1 MEGLLDCLLR
11 DILTRVGGI
20 DHCVTEFVRVSGS
33 RLPERTFLHIAPELL
48 NDSKTPSGVPVSV
61 QLLGSDPAMMAANAA
76 RLATLK
82 PRAIDLN
89 FGCPAKTVNRH
100 GGGAVLLK
108 DPKILFDLV
117 SSVRAAVPADIP
129 VTAKMRL
136 GYEDKSRFLECAK
149 ALEEGGAAEIVVHAR
164 TKEEG
169 YKPPAHWEYIALIKD
184 MVRVPVIANGEIWTV
199 DDYRRCREV
208 SGCDDVMLGRG
219 IVANPSLALEIR
231 DGERL
236 PWIELMP
243 LLFDFWRLVE
253 GHTLAKYRCG
263 RLKQFLNYLR
273 RTYPEAE
280 TAFTHL
286 RTISD
291 PVELERAFFAEFL

>member
-61 QLLGSDPAMMAANAA
+61 QLLGSDLAMMAANAA
-76 RLATLK
+76 RLASLK

-117 SSVRAAVPADIP
+117 SAVRASVPADMP

-136 GYEDKSRFLECAK
+136 GYEDKSRFQECAK
-149 ALEEGGAAEIVVHAR
+149 ALEEAGAAEIVVHAR
-164 TKEEG
+164 TKDEG
-169 YKPPAHWEYIALIKD
+169 YKPPAHWEYIARIKD
-184 MVRVPVIANGEIWTV
+184 AVRVPVIANGEIWTV
-199 DDYRRCREV
+199 EDYQRCREV

-219 IVANPSLALEIR
+219 IVANPSLALEILG
-231 DGERL
+231 GERL

-253 GHTLAKYRCG
+253 GHTLPKYRCG

-291 PVELERAFFAEFL
+291 PGELERALFAEFL

>member
-48 NDSKTPSGVPVSV
+48 NDSKTPAGVPVSV

-76 RLATLK
+76 RLASLK

-108 DPKILFDLV
+108 DPQILFDLV
-117 SSVRAAVPADIP
+117 SAVRASVPADMP

-136 GYEDKSRFLECAK
+136 GYEDKSRFQECAK
-149 ALEEGGAAEIVVHAR
+149 ALEEAGAAEIVVHAR

-169 YKPPAHWEYIALIKD
+169 YKPPAHWEYIARIKD
-184 MVRVPVIANGEIWTV
+184 AVRVPVIANGEIWTV
-199 DDYRRCREV
+199 EDYRRCREV

-219 IVANPSLALEIR
+219 IVANPSLALEILG
-231 DGERL
+231 GERL

-243 LLFDFWRLVE
+243 LLFAFWRLVE
-253 GHTLAKYRCG
+253 GHTLAEVP
-263 RLKQFLNYLR
+263 LR
-273 RTYPEAE
+273 AAQAVSQLPAP
-280 TAFTHL
+280 HL
-286 RTISD
+286 SGSRD
-291 PVELERAFFAEFL
+291 CL